1 MVYQWRIPGII
12 PVDAQTA
19 GEELDRIYRRDGVIS
34 PDAIVNDNAEPSAPL
49 HCCFEWDDGKAAH
62 KYRVSQAQSIIQA
75 IVSVPEE
82 TQYNQP
88 VRAFV
93 SVFNSYHPTKIVMQ
107 NVSMRSTLLEFAL
120 ADLRAFKRK
129 YESLVELSSV
139 FDSISNIMEELA

>member
-1 MVYQWRIPGII
+1 MVYQWKIPGII

-49 HCCFEWDDGKAAH
+49 HGCFEWDDGKAAH

-82 TQYNQP
+82 TQDNQP

-93 SVFNSYHPTKIVMQ
+93 SVSNEYHPTRIVMRDI
-107 NVSMRSTLLEFAL
+107 NMRSTLLESAL
-120 ADLRAFKRK
+120 AELRAFKRK

-139 FDSISNIMEELA
+139 FDAISNLVEE